1 MASDIGVVAAKCKA
15 HFREFS
21 AIMSAMTY
29 PHRIVAAA
37 AAMAAVAA
45 GFLVLLPTR
54 AVLVVIAT
62 LSAVLFVGF
71 ARTAARRSGYLAS
84 LRTVRDGSD
93 PAVEAMTSVDEFRL
107 PRILYYVGLVFMSL
121 LTIRAGRVA
130 LSDVLFLL
138 SFVLACAVLFM
149 RHRQVPIRLP
159 ALLVVGVGAFA
170 VGGLL
175 SSFESYDSLK
185 SVAVVVKVVFL
196 TVFWFWLG
204 TVVLTKRQHISTAI
218 TAWVTGAAICGTAG
232 LVQVVAGQVI
242 PTTVWEGARATG
254 FTWHP
259 NDLGGLTSVA
269 FVPAIMLAS
278 RTSISIPKRAFSYVL
293 LFLVAV
299 GLILSGSVGSFLAAG
314 AATFI
319 WFALQKTSFHSVLAF
334 GALALVVLSV
344 TGLQV
349 MRSAPTPLERLTQVT
364 SSKDKGGT
372 GSVSARLATYRVVAN
387 SIERRPFV
395 GVGLDLKSATKPFPI
410 FSYEYDVHNLVIST
424 WYKAGL
430 LGLAGMLTAIFAMLR
445 VGWTVVRSSTSL
457 DQRSVAVSLLA
468 GFVAFVVLGMGS
480 PILFVRYGWV
490 AAAIILALQVVQQ
503 RESGLVRE
511 PSRRGVL
518 TTAPSRL

>member
-1 MASDIGVVAAKCKA
+1 M
-15 HFREFS
+15 
-21 AIMSAMTY
+21 
-29 PHRIVAAA
+29 AAA
-37 AAMAAVAA
+37 GAVAIAAVAA

-54 AVLVVIAT
+54 GVLVVIVA
-62 LSAVLFVGF
+62 LAAALFVGF
-71 ARTAARRSGYLAS
+71 ARTAASRSYLSS
-84 LRTVRDGSD
+84 LRTLRDGSD
-93 PAVEAMTSVDEFRL
+93 TPVEAVTGVDEFRL
-107 PRILYYVGLVFMSL
+107 PRIVYYVGLVFMSL
-121 LTIRAGRVA
+121 LTIRAGRPA

-138 SFVLACAVLFM
+138 SFALACAVLFM

-159 ALLVVGVGAFA
+159 ALFVVGVGAFA
-170 VGGLL
+170 VGGFL
-175 SSFESYDSLK
+175 SSFQSYDSLR
-185 SVAVVVKVVFL
+185 SVSVVVKVIFL

-204 TVVLTKRQHISTAI
+204 TVVLTKRQHVTTAI
-218 TAWVTGAAICGTAG
+218 TAWITGAAICGAAA
-232 LVQVVAGQVI
+232 LVQVAVGQVI
-242 PTTVWEGARATG
+242 PTTIWEGARATG

-278 RTSISIPKRAFSYVL
+278 RARTSVPMRAFSYAL

-319 WFALQKTSFHSVLAF
+319 WFALQRTSFHSLLAF

-344 TGLQV
+344 TALQV

-364 SSKDKGGT
+364 SSKSEGGT
-372 GSVSARLATYRVVAN
+372 GSVSARIATYRVVAS

-430 LGLAGMLTAIFAMLR
+430 LGLAGMLTAIFAMLK
-445 VGWTVVRSSTSL
+445 VGWTVVRRSTSL
-457 DQRSVAVSLLA
+457 DERSIAVSLLA

-490 AAAIILALQVVQQ
+490 AAAMILALQVVQQ
-503 RESGLVRE
+503 REAGLVRE
-511 PSRRGVL
+511 SSRRGVL
-518 TTAPSRL
+518 ATAPARL